1 MCQLFEVVHQAKQFP
16 LPVHFG
22 FAAQGEAV
30 QAFVA
35 PQVLHEGR
43 QFEYAVFFSIT
54 KGGKSGANLNLFVN
68 SAHERTEAIKY
79 KKPIRFHFILL
90 NRYMGK
96 TIKPPA

>member
-35 PQVLHEGR
+35 AQVPKHG
-43 QFEYAVFFSIT
+43 FD
-54 KGGKSGANLNLFVN
+54 GG
-68 SAHERTEAIKY
+68 EALGDDAFAEI
-79 KKPIRFHFILL
+79 
-90 NRYMGK
+90 
-96 TIKPPA
+96 